1 MLNDTKAAAGR
12 KICGCFLCIS
22 HRFFCCAAVGG
33 ISHGFFLLRGGGG
46 ISHRFHRFHRFFC
59 GGIFV
64 LAVVEFHTD
73 FTDFCGRRVGYV
85 VAVEADFR
93 VLQTHRGVARYRGFR
108 FATPRLRAT
117 RSARAFDLSGRAA
130 VKQVM
135 ISLSE
140 VVLLG
145 MMTIPHRSLRSLC
158 LVLTKN
164 QPLGGRAAVLY
175 HSNNSCFG

>member
-22 HRFFCCAAVGG
+22 H
-33 ISHGFFLLRGGGG
+33 GF
-46 ISHRFHRFHRFFC
+46 
-59 GGIFV
+59 
-64 LAVVEFHTD
+64 
-73 FTDFCGRRVGYV
+73 FCGRRVGYV

-93 VLQTHRGVARYRGFR
+93 VLRLVGWHDTEGF
-108 FATPRLRAT
+108 ASLHPRLRAT

-145 MMTIPHRSLRSLC
+145 MMTTPHRSLRSRYV
-158 LVLTKN
+158 VLTKN
-164 QPLGGRAAVLY
+164 QPLGGRAVVCIIAM
-175 HSNNSCFG
+175 